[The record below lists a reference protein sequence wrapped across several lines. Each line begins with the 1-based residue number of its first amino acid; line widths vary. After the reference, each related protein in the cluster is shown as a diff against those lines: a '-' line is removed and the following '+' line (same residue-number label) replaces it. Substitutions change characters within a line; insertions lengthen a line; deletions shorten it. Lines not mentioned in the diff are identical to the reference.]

1 VGLLIVVFGLGSLAF
16 LSAAVIGLA
25 IFMRGQWNQVGGRK

>member
-1 VGLLIVVFGLGSLAF
+1 MLIIVFGLGSLAF

-25 IFMRGQWNQVGGRK
+25 LFMRGQWNQFGGRK